1 MDKNHERK
9 SNDSSKNSSGGVPDP
24 SSVLDAAS
32 LFGKIFLN
40 CN

>member
-9 SNDSSKNSSGGVPDP
+9 FSDSSKNSSAGVPDP

-32 LFGKIFLN
+32 LFGNF
-40 CN
+40 